1 MACLAAAP
9 MATAE
14 GLSVS
19 STTQVVQAQDI
30 QVKGRVVDQSGNP
43 LPGTA
48 VYVKGTTV
56 GTVTDNDGNFTLSAP
71 SDAVLTAS
79 FIGYNA
85 AEVSIAGN
93 SNVGDIV
100 LEDDAT
106 ELDQIV
112 VVGYGTQKKVD
123 LTGSVAIVDADELK
137 KVSNSNIS
145 TMLQG
150 KVAGVSVTSDGQ
162 PGADPKVRIRGV
174 GSFGDT
180 SPLYVIDGVPM
191 GTTIRDFSPNDI
203 ETIQILKDASAAAIY
218 GSRAANGVVI
228 ITTKSGKKEQP
239 MMISYAGYIGMDK
252 VRDDVY
258 EVMNA
263 DQYINY
269 IRQACANS
277 GTALPAGYVE
287 GSAEYN
293 KYIKGVDT
301 DWFDAAFKTGR
312 RQNHNVN
319 ISGGCTASTYNIGL
333 DYYQQK
339 GTIEGAGPNFDRF
352 TARVNNTMDVK
363 FLKFRTGIVY
373 SHSAQDNMATS
384 NANEYVQGV
393 YGTNNP
399 VLLDALTMA
408 PTIKAYD
415 ETTWCLD
422 EMYPGAAN
430 YSYDAYGYGTY
441 YDAVHGDISQ
451 VNPLLKNNRLIRNT
465 TVDRVVATS
474 TTDVDFLDMFGKK
487 NDNHKL
493 IYRLNLSY
501 SKTFCK
507 DYTFLGAYYVSNR
520 CYLDKSNERLIEGY
534 RQMTDG
540 LVENT
545 LTYEGHIGDN
555 NINLV
560 VGQTYEREKYHTLTG
575 TGINYPEPYYL
586 QVSNGLD
593 RDAFSE
599 QTEHVLASYLARLN
613 YDFAGKYYLSGTV
626 RRDGSSRLSSNDRWG
641 TFPSLSVG
649 WRIDKED
656 FFGVDKELVNLLKI
670 RASYGILGNENI
682 GEYQYM
688 SAMARNN
695 MTYSFGN
702 QPVTGSAVSTFVN
715 EAIKWEKKKSINVGL
730 DLGMLN
736 NKLEFSVE
744 YYKNTSE
751 DLLYSVSVPS
761 NAGVSNTSVTMNAAS
776 MENSGL
782 EFNLGYHNNDNP
794 VKYQVNFNL
803 STLKNEVT
811 SLGIGNDKYLTGNY
825 FTKVGEEIGQFY
837 GYVYQGLFQSQAE
850 VDAAPT
856 QNGAQAGD
864 CRYADLNGDN
874 QITEED
880 QQVLGS
886 GMPKVNFGLSAR
898 VEWNGFDLSV
908 SNFGALKYKVSDHI
922 WNAMHSSYGAA
933 NKSTDLVNAWTP
945 TNTNTDVPRIAWD
958 AGTGWN
964 DRFSERYIQKANYW
978 KIANIELGY
987 NFKDEWFNNVISSVR
1002 LYVSAQN
1009 VATLTKYKGY
1019 NIDFAG
1025 GTFTPG
1031 NNYCSFPT
1039 PRTLM
1044 AGLKFS
1050 F

>member
-319 ISGGCTASTYNIGL
+319 ISGGGTASTYNIGL

-880 QQVLGS
+880 S
-886 GMPKVNFGLSAR
+886 RYSAPVCLR
-898 VEWNGFDLSV
+898 ST
-908 SNFGALKYKVSDHI
+908 SASAL
-922 WNAMHSSYGAA
+922 A
-933 NKSTDLVNAWTP
+933 
-945 TNTNTDVPRIAWD
+945 
-958 AGTGWN
+958 
-964 DRFSERYIQKANYW
+964 
-978 KIANIELGY
+978 
-987 NFKDEWFNNVISSVR
+987 
-1002 LYVSAQN
+1002 
-1009 VATLTKYKGY
+1009 
-1019 NIDFAG
+1019 
-1025 GTFTPG
+1025 
-1031 NNYCSFPT
+1031 
-1039 PRTLM
+1039 
-1044 AGLKFS
+1044 
-1050 F
+1050 